1 MHVLLDDDRG
11 QLTVKRIWPWHQIL
25 SRIQAARLDRA
36 LAAGTSPEA
45 SAGLAARAAPLTST
59 GFRRDLDASVRRILV
74 AAGSPALPVAAGPPA
89 LPGAAG
95 MPALPL
101 AAHALL
107 GSARPSRLPLD
118 TARIGR
124 SAPLLAEVASRLL
137 EPGPV
142 PVRGVAMVAQLLADG
157 TGPLYREAARDDL
170 DALAERAASALSW

>member
-45 SAGLAARAAPLTST
+45 SASLAARAAQLTST
-59 GFRRDLDASVRRILV
+59 GFRRDLAASVRRILV

-137 EPGPV
+137 EP
-142 PVRGVAMVAQLLADG
+142 
-157 TGPLYREAARDDL
+157 
-170 DALAERAASALSW
+170 AASIRCRAPAYAIRGGSSGSSSPKCQPSTPIASVSTSADASSI

>member
-45 SAGLAARAAPLTST
+45 SAGLAARAAQLTST
-59 GFRRDLDASVRRILV
+59 GFRRDLAASVRRILV
-74 AAGSPALPVAAGPPA
+74 AAGSPALPVTAGSPA
-89 LPGAAG
+89 LPV
-95 MPALPL
+95 
-101 AAHALL
+101 AAHAPL
-107 GSARPSRLPLD
+107 GSARPSRLPLR
-118 TARIGR
+118 TARISR

-170 DALAERAASALSW
+170 DALAERAVSALSW